1 MNKEKAKI
9 SRPKKSY
16 IERKDCLDKELKDK
30 TKLVP
35 QLPQK
40 KPIMKD
46 YEKRIHVEKIKRKP
60 ITYIS
65 QPDNAFNFQPPQKEK
80 NQKRM
85 ITEPVPSNYYQKIED
100 SKNSYNHLING
111 KPPKKYECDAI
122 KDNLN
127 DVFGNNMNY
136 KEKIRRKV
144 NFKDTEVNQIFE
156 KGKNNLPVGYRE
168 LTPTPGRVDFN
179 QLSEFAKN
187 NYDNLKKNGRK
198 TLKKDF

>member
-85 ITEPVPSNYYQKIED
+85 VTEPVPSNYYKKIED
-100 SKNSYNHLING
+100 SKNYYNHLING
-111 KPPKKYECDAI
+111 KPSKKYEYDAI

-144 NFKDTEVNQIFE
+144 NFKDTEINQIFE
-156 KGKNNLPVGYRE
+156 KGKNNIPVGYRE

>member
-80 NQKRM
+80 NPKRM
-85 ITEPVPSNYYQKIED
+85 VTEPVPSNYYKKIED

-111 KPPKKYECDAI
+111 KPSKKYECDAI

>member
-80 NQKRM
+80 NKIRM
-85 ITEPVPSNYYQKIED
+85 ATEPVPSNYYQKIED

-111 KPPKKYECDAI
+111 KPPKKYEYDAI

-156 KGKNNLPVGYRE
+156 KGKNNIPVGYRE

>member
-80 NQKRM
+80 NKIRM
-85 ITEPVPSNYYQKIED
+85 ATEPVPSNYYKKIED

-111 KPPKKYECDAI
+111 KPPKKYEYDAI

-156 KGKNNLPVGYRE
+156 KGKNNIPVGYRE

-187 NYDNLKKNGRK
+187 NFDNLKKNGRK

>member
-85 ITEPVPSNYYQKIED
+85 VTEPVPNNYYKKIED
-100 SKNSYNHLING
+100 SKNYYNHLING
-111 KPPKKYECDAI
+111 KPSKKYEYDAI

-156 KGKNNLPVGYRE
+156 KGKNNIPVGYRE

-187 NYDNLKKNGRK
+187 NFDNLKKNGRK

>member
-80 NQKRM
+80 NKIRM
-85 ITEPVPSNYYQKIED
+85 ATEPVPSNYYKKIED

-111 KPPKKYECDAI
+111 KPPKKYEYDAI

-156 KGKNNLPVGYRE
+156 KGKNNIPVGYRE
-168 LTPTPGRVDFN
+168 LTPTLGRVDFN

-187 NYDNLKKNGRK
+187 NFDNLKKNGRK

>member
-80 NQKRM
+80 NKIRM
-85 ITEPVPSNYYQKIED
+85 ATEPVPSNYYKKIED

-111 KPPKKYECDAI
+111 KPPKKYEYDAI

>member
-1 MNKEKAKI
+1 M
-9 SRPKKSY
+9 
-16 IERKDCLDKELKDK
+16 
-30 TKLVP
+30 P

-40 KPIMKD
+40 KPIKKD

-80 NQKRM
+80 NPKRM
-85 ITEPVPSNYYQKIED
+85 VTEPVPSNYYKKIED

-111 KPPKKYECDAI
+111 KPSKKYECDAI

-187 NYDNLKKNGRK
+187 NFDNLKKNGRK

>member
-35 QLPQK
+35 QLTQK

-65 QPDNAFNFQPPQKEK
+65 QPDNAFNFQPPLKEK

-85 ITEPVPSNYYQKIED
+85 STEPVPSNYYQKIED

-111 KPPKKYECDAI
+111 KTSKKYECDAI

>member
-1 MNKEKAKI
+1 M
-9 SRPKKSY
+9 
-16 IERKDCLDKELKDK
+16 
-30 TKLVP
+30 
-35 QLPQK
+35 PQK

-111 KPPKKYECDAI
+111 KTSKKYECDAI